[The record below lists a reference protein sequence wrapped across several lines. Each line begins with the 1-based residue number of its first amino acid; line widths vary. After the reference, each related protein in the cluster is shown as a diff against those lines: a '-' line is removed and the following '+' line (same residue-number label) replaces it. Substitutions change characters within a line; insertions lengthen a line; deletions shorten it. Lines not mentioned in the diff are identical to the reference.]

1 VSSLA
6 GGAALGLGVGLGL
19 LMVLTV
25 LLKSSRP
32 TLDSRVLPY
41 VRDVPLATVGW
52 RSRVPSDRAASA
64 FVALT
69 RPFLDRSAQRL
80 ERILGGQESVR
91 RRLARAGSSMTVHE
105 FRLSQLSWGFCGLGG
120 VVVVGLVGP
129 ARAPGAAFNWLLM
142 AAACALLAIMAR
154 DSALS
159 GAAKKRERQ
168 MLAEFPVV
176 ADLLALSVAAGEGP
190 IGALTRIVDRCHGAL
205 PDELHTVL
213 AESRSGIP
221 VTAALDSLARR
232 SDLAIVARFCEGVA
246 VAIDRGTPLV
256 DVLNAQA
263 ADVRDASRR
272 GLIETGARKEVAMMA
287 PVVFL
292 IMPVTLLFAFFPGVI
307 GLHLLT
313 P

>member
-1 VSSLA
+1 MSGLA
-6 GGAALGLGVGLGL
+6 TGAAVGLGVGFGL
-19 LMVLTV
+19 LMMLTV

-32 TLDSRVLPY
+32 SLDSRVLPY

-52 RSRVPSDRAASA
+52 RNRVPSDRASSA
-64 FVALT
+64 FVALLQ
-69 RPFLDRSAQRL
+69 PSLDRGARRL
-80 ERILGGQESVR
+80 ERILGGQDSVR
-91 RRLARAGSSMTVHE
+91 RRLARSGSPMTVHE
-105 FRLSQLSWGFCGLGG
+105 FRLSQLSWGFCGLGA
-120 VVVVGLVGP
+120 VIVIGLAGP
-129 ARAPGAAFNWLLM
+129 ARQPGAAFNWLLL
-142 AAACALLAIMAR
+142 AVACALVAIMAR

-159 GAAKKRERQ
+159 SAAKKRERQ
-168 MLAEFPVV
+168 MLTEFPVI

-190 IGALTRIVDRCHGAL
+190 VGALTRVVNRCRGAL
-205 PDELHTVL
+205 PDELKVVL
-213 AESRSGIP
+213 AESRTGVS

-263 ADVRDASRR
+263 ADVREASRR